1 MKEIAKDIKSG
12 EFKKAYLI
20 YGEETYLIKRYKEK
34 LKQALVGDDTM
45 NYVYYEGESIDV
57 DDLISSCDTMPFFSD
72 RKTIIVE
79 NSGFF
84 KKSND
89 KLANYIKELPD
100 YLVLI
105 FVEKEIDKR
114 NKLYK
119 AVQSIGYVSE
129 MSFQTSAVLKK
140 WIVTVLG
147 ANQIK
152 ITSEACDEIIFR
164 TGSNMELIK
173 MELDKLEGYVAD
185 SKEVTI
191 NEVRE
196 IVSSQTESH
205 IFEMIE
211 ALANHNQKRAL
222 SLYYELLMLKEAP
235 LKILFLI
242 VRQFNGIL
250 QTKELTNR
258 HLSNKEIA
266 SALKLPPF
274 VIGKYQSQAKN
285 FSLEE
290 IKDALEFFAEIDESA
305 KQGRISD
312 RMGVELAIVKY
323 SSK

>member
-20 YGEETYLIKRYKEK
+20 YGEETYLKKQYKEK

-45 NYVYYEGESIDV
+45 NYVYYEGESIDI

-89 KLANYIKELPD
+89 KLANYINKLPD
-100 YLVLI
+100 YLVLM

-140 WIVTVLG
+140 WIATVLG

-173 MELDKLEGYVAD
+173 LELDKLEAYVAD

>member
-20 YGEETYLIKRYKEK
+20 YGEEDYLKKQYKDK

-45 NYVYYEGESIDV
+45 NYVYYEGKDIDV

-84 KKSND
+84 KKAND
-89 KLANYIKELPD
+89 KLAAYVKELPD

-105 FVEKEIDKR
+105 FVEAEIDKR

-119 AVQSIGYVSE
+119 AISTVGYVSE
-129 MSFQTSAVLKK
+129 MGYQTSAVLKK
-140 WIVTVLG
+140 WIATVLG
-147 ANQIK
+147 ADGIK
-152 ITSEACDEIIFR
+152 ITLDACEEIIFM

-173 MELDKLEGYVAD
+173 MELDKLASYVQD
-185 SKEVTI
+185 SKEVTVK
-191 NEVRE
+191 EVRE
-196 IVSSQTESH
+196 IVTSQTESH
-205 IFEMIE
+205 VFEMIE
-211 ALANHNQKRAL
+211 ALVSHNQKRAL
-222 SLYYELLMLKEAP
+222 SLYYDLLMLKEAP
-235 LKILFLI
+235 LRILFLI

-250 QTKELTNR
+250 QTKDLTNR
-258 HLSNKEIA
+258 HVSNKEIA
-266 SALKLPPF
+266 QALKLPPF

-290 IKDALEFFAEIDESA
+290 IKGALEFFADVEERTKTGKLDDKLA
-305 KQGRISD
+305 
-312 RMGVELAIVKY
+312 VELAIVKY
-323 SSK
+323 SSN

>member
-20 YGEETYLIKRYKEK
+20 YGEETYLIKQYKEK

-173 MELDKLEGYVAD
+173 MELDKLGGYVAD